1 MPFHIRNHHHV
12 LLALCA
18 AALAVLCILSV
29 SEPIRFQKKQKYRE
43 KIVRQRLQYILN
55 AEERYRQRHGTYTGE
70 LKVLVGEGYLADSL
84 QYIPFSDSKCFE
96 LDATTQLSR
105 SGRQIPLMEC
115 KASYTDYLRGL
126 NEHYIATLIEKA
138 NTAGRWPGLKIGD
151 IEKPN
156 HHAGNW
162 E

>member
-1 MPFHIRNHHHV
+1 MTKNENAFPYKKPSPCV
-12 LLALCA
+12 AGTLCCRSGCAVHTQCERAHPIPEKAEIPREDCQTA
-18 AALAVLCILSV
+18 ATVY
-29 SEPIRFQKKQKYRE
+29 SECR
-43 KIVRQRLQYILN
+43 
-55 AEERYRQRHGTYTGE
+55 GTGE